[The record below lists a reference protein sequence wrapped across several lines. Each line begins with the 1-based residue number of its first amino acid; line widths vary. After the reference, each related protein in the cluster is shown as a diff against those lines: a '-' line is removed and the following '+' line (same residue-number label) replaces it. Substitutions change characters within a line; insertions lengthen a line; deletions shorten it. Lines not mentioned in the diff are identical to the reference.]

1 MIVALFYLQS
11 PLGSW
16 LACGLFT
23 IAAVT
28 DFFDGYVART
38 WRQQSAFGR
47 FLDPIADKLLVS
59 ATLLM
64 LVGFG
69 QIKGLV
75 ILPAL
80 VILCREIRVSGLREF
95 LAEVR
100 VGVPVSQLAKV
111 KTVLQM
117 VAIGFLIVG
126 DAGPSWLPVRLIG
139 DGGLWIAAVLT
150 LVKREGIGNA
160 ADIAA
165 SFQLAAIEVL
175 VAKALAAL
183 AGELKMAA
191 LIEVHDE
198 AGFTLARKV
207 DAQII
212 GINNRDLH
220 SFQTHLPTTQN
231 LLPGYAGDPPTVAAG
246 GARSRP
252 AGIRATS
259 QEAPGGGAAGAP
271 RSPASTSRTPDPT
284 TSTTPAPSMP
294 STAGSVSTG

>member
-1 MIVALFYLQS
+1 MVPGLANQLTLLRIAAIPVIVALFYLQS

-80 VILCREIRVSGLREF
+80 VILCREILVSGLREF

-150 LVKREGIGNA
+150 LVTGYDYLHAGLGHVGRASAHERGA
-160 ADIAA
+160 A
-165 SFQLAAIEVL
+165 
-175 VAKALAAL
+175 K
-183 AGELKMAA
+183 
-191 LIEVHDE
+191 DE
-198 AGFTLARKV
+198 A
-207 DAQII
+207 
-212 GINNRDLH
+212 
-220 SFQTHLPTTQN
+220 
-231 LLPGYAGDPPTVAAG
+231 
-246 GARSRP
+246 
-252 AGIRATS
+252 
-259 QEAPGGGAAGAP
+259 AP
-271 RSPASTSRTPDPT
+271 RVRQ
-284 TSTTPAPSMP
+284 
-294 STAGSVSTG
+294 G

>member
-1 MIVALFYLQS
+1 MVSGLANQLTLLRIAAIPVIVALFYLQS

-28 DFFDGYVART
+28 DFFDGYVARA

-80 VILCREIRVSGLREF
+80 VILCREILVSGLREF

-126 DAGPSWLPVRLIG
+126 DAGPGWLPVRLIG
-139 DGGLWIAAVLT
+139 DGGLWAAAVLT
-150 LVKREGIGNA
+150 LVTGYDYLHAGLGHVGRASAHERA
-160 ADIAA
+160 AG
-165 SFQLAAIEVL
+165 
-175 VAKALAAL
+175 K
-183 AGELKMAA
+183 
-191 LIEVHDE
+191 DE
-198 AGFTLARKV
+198 AG
-207 DAQII
+207 
-212 GINNRDLH
+212 
-220 SFQTHLPTTQN
+220 
-231 LLPGYAGDPPTVAAG
+231 
-246 GARSRP
+246 
-252 AGIRATS
+252 
-259 QEAPGGGAAGAP
+259 P
-271 RSPASTSRTPDPT
+271 RVRQ
-284 TSTTPAPSMP
+284 
-294 STAGSVSTG
+294 G